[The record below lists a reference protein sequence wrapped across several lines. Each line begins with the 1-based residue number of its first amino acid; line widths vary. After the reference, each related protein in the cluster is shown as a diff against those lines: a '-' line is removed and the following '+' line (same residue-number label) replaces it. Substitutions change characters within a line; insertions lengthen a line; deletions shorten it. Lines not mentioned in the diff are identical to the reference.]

1 MKLNSPKIVKI
12 IAKIYAL
19 IKFLGIDFLIIIYIK
34 VITKIITLIY
44 SIKILN
50 FVKPEPSMKQGGKI
64 LKKIK
69 IIEMVVK
76 INKNIK
82 FRYGFNFLSKKTI

>member
-1 MKLNSPKIVKI
+1 
-12 IAKIYAL
+12 
-19 IKFLGIDFLIIIYIK
+19 
-34 VITKIITLIY
+34 
-44 SIKILN
+44 
-50 FVKPEPSMKQGGKI
+50 MKQGGKI